1 MNILKLQGEIMS
13 LYSDIVERKEKISLV
28 GLGYVGMP
36 IAVAF
41 ARKVDVI
48 GFDLN
53 KEKIDT
59 YKSGIDATNEVGD
72 EVIKATTVEFTA
84 DETRLRDAKFHI
96 VAVPTP
102 VNSDHT
108 PDLTPVEGA
117 SRIVGRNLT
126 KGSIVVY
133 ESTVYP
139 GVTEDICIPILE
151 KESGL
156 KCGVDFKV
164 GYSPE
169 RINPGDKV
177 HRLETIV
184 KIVSGMDAESLEEIA
199 QVYELVVEAG
209 VHRASCIKVAE
220 AAKVIENSQRD
231 INIAFMNELS
241 IIFNKMGID
250 TKAVLEAAGTKWNF
264 LKFYPGLVGGHCIG
278 VDPYYLTYKAEDMG
292 YHSQVILAGRRIN
305 DDMGKYVAENIVK
318 SLIKANKNVNS
329 AKVAILGF
337 TFKENCP
344 DTRHTKIYDIVEEL
358 REYGIEPVVADPQ
371 ADAEEAKKLY
381 GIAFVDID
389 SIKDMDAVVVA
400 VAHECFTRLTQR
412 DIEKCFA
419 EGKKVLVDIKGI
431 FSREEYQAADYIY
444 WRL

>member
-1 MNILKLQGEIMS
+1 MS
-13 LYSDIVERKEKISLV
+13 LYEKIVAKEEKLALV

-41 ARKVDVI
+41 SKKIDVI

-53 KEKIDT
+53 AAKIEL
-59 YKSGIDATNEVGD
+59 YKNGIDPTNEVGN
-72 EVIKATTVEFTA
+72 EAIKACAVDFTA
-84 DETRLRDAKFHI
+84 DETRLREAKFLI

-102 VNSDHT
+102 VNDDHT

-117 SRIVGRNLT
+117 SRIVGRNLQ
-126 KGSIVVY
+126 KGSIVVF

-139 GVTEDICIPILE
+139 GVTEEICVPIME
-151 KESGL
+151 AESGM

-177 HRLETIV
+177 HRLATIT
-184 KIVSGMDAESLEEIA
+184 KIVSGMDGETLDEVAK
-199 QVYELVVEAG
+199 VYELVVAAG
-209 VHRASCIKVAE
+209 VHRAESIKVAE

-250 TKAVLEAAGTKWNF
+250 TKSVLEAAGTKWNF
-264 LKFYPGLVGGHCIG
+264 LKFQPGLVGGHCIG
-278 VDPYYLTYKAEDMG
+278 VDPYYLTYKAEQLG
-292 YHSQVILAGRRIN
+292 YHSQIILSGRRIN
-305 DDMGKYVAENIVK
+305 DDMGKYCGENLVK
-318 SLIKANKNVNS
+318 KLIQADIPVKN

-344 DTRHTKIYDIVEEL
+344 DTRNTKVIDIYNEL
-358 REYGIEPVVADPQ
+358 KEYGITAVIADPA
-371 ADAEEAKKLY
+371 ADADEAKRLY
-381 GIAFVDID
+381 GIEFVKLSEIRE
-389 SIKDMDAVVVA
+389 MDAVILA
-400 VAHECFTRLTQR
+400 VAHEQFKSLTVA
-412 DIEKCFA
+412 DIDALYKPNA
-419 EGKKVLVDIKGI
+419 AKVLLDLKGI
-431 FSREEYQAADYIY
+431 LNKTDFENAGYIY

>member
-1 MNILKLQGEIMS
+1 MDLYQKLMKRE
-13 LYSDIVERKEKISLV
+13 EKLALV

-41 ARKVDVI
+41 AKKLDVI

-53 KEKIDT
+53 AKKIEL
-59 YKSGIDATNEVGD
+59 YKRGIDPTKEVGN
-72 EVIKATTVEFTA
+72 EEISKTKVEFTS
-84 DETRLRDAKFHI
+84 DENDLNNAKFFI

-102 VNSDHT
+102 VNTDHT

-117 SRIVGRNLT
+117 SHIVGRHLQ
-126 KGSIVVY
+126 KGSIVVF

-139 GVTEDICIPILE
+139 GVTEEVCLPILE

-156 KCGVDFKV
+156 ICGKDFKI

-177 HRLETIV
+177 HRLETIT
-184 KIVSGMDAESLEEIA
+184 KIVSGMDEETLEVIA
-199 QVYELVVEAG
+199 RVYELVVDAG
-209 VHRASCIKVAE
+209 VHRAESIKVAE

-264 LKFYPGLVGGHCIG
+264 LKFAPGLVGGHCIG
-278 VDPYYLTYKAEDMG
+278 VDPYYLTYKAEQIG
-292 YHSQVILAGRRIN
+292 YHSQIILSGRRIN
-305 DDMGKYVAENIVK
+305 DDMGKYVAENLVK
-318 SLIKANKNVNS
+318 YLIKADKYVKD
-329 AKVAILGF
+329 ARVAILGF

-344 DTRHTKIYDIVEEL
+344 DTRNTKVIDIVKELEEYGIHAL
-358 REYGIEPVVADPQ
+358 VSDPEAEAEEVYREYGIHM
-371 ADAEEAKKLY
+371 
-381 GIAFVDID
+381 VDM
-389 SIKDMDAVVVA
+389 SEVKDMDAVILA
-400 VAHECFTRLTQR
+400 VAHTAFTKLTER
-412 DIEKCFA
+412 DFKQMFSVDS
-419 EGKKVLVDIKGI
+419 KKVLLDIKGLLN
-431 FSREEYQAADYIY
+431 RKEYENAGYLY

>member
-1 MNILKLQGEIMS
+1 M
-13 LYSDIVERKEKISLV
+13 LYEKIVRREEKISLV

-41 ARKVDVI
+41 SKQADVI
-48 GFDLN
+48 GFDIN
-53 KEKIDT
+53 EEKIACYLRGVDPT
-59 YKSGIDATNEVGD
+59 HEVGD
-72 EVIKATTVEFTA
+72 EGVAGCSVEFTA
-84 DETRLRDAKFHI
+84 DETRLKEAKFHI

-102 VNSDHT
+102 VREDHT
-108 PDLTPVEGA
+108 PDLGPVEGA
-117 SRIVGRNLT
+117 SRILGRNLT

-139 GVTEDICIPILE
+139 GVTEEICVPILE

-156 KCGVDFKV
+156 KCGVDFKI

-184 KIVSGMDAESLEEIA
+184 KIVSGMDRETLEEIA
-199 QVYELVVEAG
+199 GVYGLVVKAG
-209 VHRASCIKVAE
+209 VHRAGSIRVAE

-241 IIFNKMGID
+241 IIFNRMGID

-264 LKFYPGLVGGHCIG
+264 LNFRPGLVGGHCIG
-278 VDPYYLTYKAEDMG
+278 VDPYYLTYRAEQLG
-292 YHSQVILAGRRIN
+292 YHSQIILSGRRIN
-305 DDMGKYVAENIVK
+305 DDMGKYVAESLIK
-318 SLIKANKNVNS
+318 SLIRADIPVKN
-329 AKVAILGF
+329 AGVAILGF

-344 DTRHTKIYDIVEEL
+344 DTRNTKVIDIVKEL
-358 REYGIEPVVADPQ
+358 REYGIEPLIADPQ
-371 ADAEEAKKLY
+371 ADAAEAEWLY
-381 GIAFVDID
+381 GISFVEMEEIRDV
-389 SIKDMDAVVVA
+389 DAVILA
-400 VAHECFTRLTQR
+400 VSHKEF
-412 DIEKCFA
+412 EKLSPDTLNGFY
-419 EGKKVLVDIKGI
+419 KKEAARRVLADIKGMLD
-431 FSREEYQAADYIY
+431 REKFEEAGYLY

>member
-1 MNILKLQGEIMS
+1 MFKN
-13 LYSDIVERKEKISLV
+13 LYERIIAKEEKISLV

-41 ARKVDVI
+41 AKKADVI
-48 GFDLN
+48 GYDLN
-53 KEKIDT
+53 AKKIEL
-59 YKSGIDATNEVGD
+59 YKSGIDPTLEVGD
-72 EVIKATTVEFTA
+72 DAIKATTVEFTS
-84 DETRLRDAKFHI
+84 DETKLREAKFHI

-102 VNSDHT
+102 VNDDHT

-117 SRIVGRNLT
+117 SRILGRNLT
-126 KGSIVVY
+126 KGSIVVF

-139 GVTEDICIPILE
+139 GVTEDVCVPILE

-156 KCGVDFKV
+156 KCGVDFKI

-184 KIVSGMDAESLEEIA
+184 KIVSGMDEETLDVVA
-199 QVYELVVEAG
+199 KVYELVVEAG
-209 VHRASCIKVAE
+209 VHRAESIKVAE

-264 LKFYPGLVGGHCIG
+264 LKFFPGLVGGHCIG
-278 VDPYYLTYKAEDMG
+278 VDPYYLTYKAEQLG

-305 DDMGKYVAENIVK
+305 DDMGKYVAENVVK
-318 SLIKANKNVNS
+318 KLIAAGKNVKD

-344 DTRHTKIYDIVEEL
+344 DTRNTRVIDIVNEL
-358 REYGIEPVVADPQ
+358 KEYGIGPVIADPVADTEEGRNHYGLEF
-371 ADAEEAKKLY
+371 ADISA
-381 GIAFVDID
+381 V
-389 SIKDMDAVVVA
+389 KDMDAVILA
-400 VAHECFTRLTQR
+400 VAHKEFSSFTMSE
-412 DIEKCFA
+412 INAMFA
-419 EGKKVLVDIKGI
+419 KGDNNSKVLIDVKGVLD
-431 FSREEYQAADYIY
+431 RKTYTEAGYQY

>member
-1 MNILKLQGEIMS
+1 MN
-13 LYSDIVERKEKISLV
+13 LYEKIVNMEEKIALV

-41 ARKVDVI
+41 AKKVDVI

-53 KEKIDT
+53 AKKIEL
-59 YKSGIDATNEVGD
+59 YKSGIDPTNEVGD
-72 EVIKATTVEFTA
+72 EVIAKTTVDFTA
-84 DETRLRDAKFHI
+84 DETRLQEAKFHI

-108 PDLTPVEGA
+108 PDLTPVEDA

-139 GVTEDICIPILE
+139 GVTEDICVPILE

-184 KIVSGMDAESLEEIA
+184 KIVSGMDGETLDTVAK
-199 QVYELVVEAG
+199 VYELVVEAG
-209 VHRASCIKVAE
+209 VHRAETIKVAE

-250 TKAVLEAAGTKWNF
+250 TKSVLEAAGTKWNF

-278 VDPYYLTYKAEDMG
+278 VDPYYLTYKAEELG
-292 YHSQVILAGRRIN
+292 YHSQIILSGRRIN
-305 DDMGKYVAENIVK
+305 DDMGKYVAENAVK
-318 SLIKANKNVNS
+318 NLIKADISIKN
-329 AKVAILGF
+329 ARVAVLGF

-344 DTRHTKIYDIVEEL
+344 DTRNTRIIDIVNEL
-358 REYGIEPVVADPQ
+358 HEYGITPKIADPT
-371 ADAEEAKKLY
+371 ADAAEAKALY
-381 GIAFVDID
+381 NVEFVDMSEITD
-389 SIKDMDAVVVA
+389 CDAVILA
-400 VAHECFTRLTQR
+400 VAH
-412 DIEKCFA
+412 DAFA
-419 EGKKVLVDIKGI
+419 NLKQTDFDKMFASADNTKRVLLDIKGLLD
-431 FSREEYQAADYIY
+431 RNEYEEAGYNY

>member
-1 MNILKLQGEIMS
+1 MS
-13 LYSDIVERKEKISLV
+13 LYEKLINKEEKLSLV

-41 ARKVDVI
+41 SRKINVV

-53 KEKIDT
+53 QKKIELYQNGVDPT
-59 YKSGIDATNEVGD
+59 KEVGD
-72 EVIKATTVEFTA
+72 EAIKACTVDFTC
-84 DETRLRDAKFHI
+84 DETKLREAKFHI

-102 VNSDHT
+102 VNPDHT

-117 SRIVGRNLT
+117 SRVLGRNLT
-126 KGSIVVY
+126 KGSVVVF

-139 GVTEDICIPILE
+139 GVTEDICVPILE

-156 KCGVDFKV
+156 KCGVDFKI

-177 HRLETIV
+177 HRLETIT
-184 KIVSGMDAESLEEIA
+184 KIVSGMDEETLETIA
-199 QVYELVVEAG
+199 KVYELVVEAG
-209 VHRASCIKVAE
+209 VYRAQSIKVAE

-250 TKAVLEAAGTKWNF
+250 TKSVLAAAGTKWNF
-264 LKFYPGLVGGHCIG
+264 LKFFPGLVGGHCIG
-278 VDPYYLTYKAEDMG
+278 VDPYYLTYKAEQLG
-292 YHSQVILAGRRIN
+292 YHSQIILSGRRIN
-305 DDMGKYVAENIVK
+305 DDMGKYVAE
-318 SLIKANKNVNS
+318 SLIKNLIKADIPVKN
-329 AKVAILGF
+329 ARVAILGF

-344 DTRHTKIYDIVEEL
+344 DTRNTKVIDIVKEL
-358 REYGIEPVVADPQ
+358 REYGIEPMITDPVADR
-371 ADAEEAKKLY
+371 AEAEREYGVKL
-381 GIAFVDID
+381 VSRDE
-389 SIKDMDAVVVA
+389 IKGMDAVILA
-400 VAHECFTRLTQR
+400 VSHREFESLTME
-412 DIEKCFA
+412 DLDGLFA
-419 EGKKVLVDIKGI
+419 ERHQKKVFSDIKGMLD
-431 FSREEYQAADYIY
+431 RDAYENAGYLY

>member
-1 MNILKLQGEIMS
+1 MS
-13 LYSDIVERKEKISLV
+13 LYEKLVNKEEKLSLV

-41 ARKVDVI
+41 SKTIDVI

-53 KEKIDT
+53 AAKIEL
-59 YKSGIDATNEVGD
+59 YKSGVDPTREVGN
-72 EVIKATTVEFTA
+72 EAIKNCTVDFTA
-84 DETRLRDAKFHI
+84 DETKLRQAKFHI

-102 VNSDHT
+102 VNDDHT

-117 SRIVGRNLT
+117 SEILGRNLT
-126 KGSIVVY
+126 PGSIVVF

-139 GVTEDICIPILE
+139 GVTEEVCVPILE
-151 KESGL
+151 RESGL
-156 KCGVDFKV
+156 KCGVDFKI

-177 HRLETIV
+177 HRLESIK
-184 KIVSGMDAESLEEIA
+184 KIVSGMDEETLDEVA
-199 QVYELVVEAG
+199 HVYELVVEAG
-209 VHRASCIKVAE
+209 VHRAESIKVAE

-250 TKAVLEAAGTKWNF
+250 TKSVLEAAGTKWNF
-264 LKFYPGLVGGHCIG
+264 LKFQPGLVGGHCIG
-278 VDPYYLTYKAEDMG
+278 VDPYYLTYKAEQLG
-292 YHSQVILAGRRIN
+292 YHSQIILSGRRIN
-305 DDMGKYVAENIVK
+305 DDMGKYCAENLVK
-318 SLIKANKNVNS
+318 KLIQADVPVKN

-344 DTRHTKIYDIVEEL
+344 DTRNTKVNDIYNEL
-358 REYGIEPVVADPQ
+358 KEYGITAAIADPE
-371 ADAEEAKKLY
+371 ADADEAKRLY
-381 GIAFVDID
+381 GVEFVDMTDIR
-389 SIKDMDAVVVA
+389 DMDAVILA
-400 VAHECFTRLTQR
+400 VAHDRFRALDMAALDSLYRQN
-412 DIEKCFA
+412 A
-419 EGKKVLVDIKGI
+419 PKVLLDLKGLLD
-431 FSREEYQAADYIY
+431 RKAYEAAGYSY

>member
-1 MNILKLQGEIMS
+1 MTLYDALVDKTEKL
-13 LYSDIVERKEKISLV
+13 SLV

-41 ARKVDVI
+41 ARKINVI

-53 KEKIDT
+53 ANKIEM
-59 YKSGIDATNEVGD
+59 YKNGIDPTHEVGD
-72 EVIKATTVEFTA
+72 EKISRTTVEFTA
-84 DETRLRDAKFHI
+84 DETRLREAKFHI

-102 VNSDHT
+102 VHEDHT
-108 PDLTPVEGA
+108 PDLTSVEGA
-117 SRIVGRNLT
+117 SAIIGRNLMP
-126 KGSIVVY
+126 GSVVVF

-139 GVTEDICIPILE
+139 GVTEDICVPILE
-151 KESGL
+151 HESGL

-177 HRLETIV
+177 HRLETIK
-184 KIVSGMDAESLEEIA
+184 KIVSGMDEETLDCVA
-199 QVYELVVEAG
+199 KVYELVVEAG
-209 VHRASCIKVAE
+209 VHRAESIKVAE

-250 TKAVLEAAGTKWNF
+250 TKSVLEAAGTKWNF

-278 VDPYYLTYKAEDMG
+278 VDPYYLTYKTEMLG
-292 YHSQVILAGRRIN
+292 YHSQIILSGRRIN
-305 DDMGKYVAENIVK
+305 DAMGKYCAENCVK
-318 SLIKANKNVNS
+318 NLIAADKAVRG

-344 DTRHTKIYDIVEEL
+344 DTRNTKIIDIVNEL
-358 REYGIEPVVADPQ
+358 KEYGITPLIADPE
-371 ADAEEAKKLY
+371 ADVSEAKRLY
-381 GIAFVDID
+381 GVDFVDINL
-389 SIKDMDAVVVA
+389 IRNMDAVILA
-400 VAHECFTRLTQR
+400 VAHTAFSNFT
-412 DIEKCFA
+412 IA
-419 EGKKVLVDIKGI
+419 EINKFFGKGKKVLLDLKGL
-431 FSREEYQAADYIY
+431 FNRREYETAGYVY